1 MRKLLSICAAITVI
15 CLSLG
20 ISSATITSTEMLA
33 SQETITPDSRN
44 DPTLPSED

>member
-1 MRKLLSICAAITVI
+1 MRKFLYACSAITII

-20 ISSATITSTEMLA
+20 ISSASITSTEMLT
-33 SQETITPDSRN
+33 SQETVTPDSRN

>member
-1 MRKLLSICAAITVI
+1 MRKLIYTCSAITVI

-20 ISSATITSTEMLA
+20 ISSATITNTEMLA
-33 SQETITPDSRN
+33 SQDIVTPDSRN